1 MPDLFALVSFIVD
14 IAMMIASVIGL
25 VDCARRSPEAFV
37 AAGKQSKNLW
47 IGLLVASLVV
57 GLLGFG
63 GLGILGLAG
72 VVVVAVYFLDVRP
85 AVASTGGGGR
95 GSSGGGSSGGPYGG
109 W

>member
-1 MPDLFALVSFIVD
+1 MPDLFA
-14 IAMMIASVIGL
+14 IAAVVLELGLIIASVVAV

-37 AAGKQSKNLW
+37 AAGKQTKNLW
-47 IGLLVASLVV
+47 IGLLVASLAV
-57 GLLGFG
+57 GLIGLG

-85 AVASTGGGGR
+85 AVGSTGGGG
-95 GSSGGGSSGGPYGG
+95 GGPYGG